1 MIAAAETAP
10 IERIPLQKDEGG
22 RNARKSE
29 RPHGGPTAVRT
40 SAQPPH
46 RFAARTTTPPL
57 HGPHGRPP
65 LRCCPKSKGAAK
77 KLQPPIRYYLRPKR
91 PLPRLR
97 PCLPIGPAAVSIR
110 PEALAEGASG
120 FATIPLLVP
129 EPALATA
136 GLASASA

>member
-77 KLQPPIRYYLRPKR
+77 AAAPDSLLFAAKATFAALTPVFAHRARCRIDT
-91 PLPRLR
+91 PRS
-97 PCLPIGPAAVSIR
+97 PG
-110 PEALAEGASG
+110 
-120 FATIPLLVP
+120 
-129 EPALATA
+129 
-136 GLASASA
+136 